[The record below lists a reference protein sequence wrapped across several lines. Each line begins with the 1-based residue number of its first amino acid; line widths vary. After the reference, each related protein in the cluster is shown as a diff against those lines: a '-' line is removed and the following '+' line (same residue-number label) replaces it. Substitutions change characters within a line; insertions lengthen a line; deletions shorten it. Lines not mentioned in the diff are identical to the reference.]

1 MPHFLTPPRRTA
13 SPPPAD
19 TRPRLP
25 AAPGPKPATLSRE
38 DTLAELRV
46 IYLHLQ
52 HRNIEEAKQRLITL
66 GRNLQA

>member
-13 SPPPAD
+13 TPPPAD

-25 AAPGPKPATLSRE
+25 AAPGPKPATVSRA
-38 DTLAELRV
+38 DTVAELRE
-46 IYLHLQ
+46 IYKLLDQEQIHT
-52 HRNIEEAKQRLITL
+52 AKQRLITL